1 MPSSHSTLAHYLT
14 EAKQANLNI
23 QADFD
28 QKSAT
33 LDLKKKRKKKQWG
46 LGNEESLQKGKKT
59 LPYVKTWFS
68 WINSDYKQ
76 VVDQSSLPSS
86 SLSSFS
92 SSFSLFSSVSLFS
105 SSSALVSSD

>member
-33 LDLKKKRKKKQWG
+33 LDLKKKGKQNSEAWG
-46 LGNEESLQKGKKT
+46 MKNR
-59 LPYVKTWFS
+59 
-68 WINSDYKQ
+68 YKRAKRHC
-76 VVDQSSLPSS
+76 LM
-86 SLSSFS
+86 LKRGF
-92 SSFSLFSSVSLFS
+92 LE
-105 SSSALVSSD
+105 